1 MNIIY
6 RGYEIVVNKNSFLV
20 YGNNDMLIR
29 EFSKSE
35 ARMNDVRDYINKLKR
50 EGKWKLGI

>member
-6 RGYEIVVNKNSFLV
+6 RGCEIVVNKNSFLV

-50 EGKWKLGI
+50 EGK